1 MFYASGASKYGM
13 IGSAQ
18 EKVKVA
24 AMFKGRIRSVLVAIL
39 LLTYVGQAL
48 FAASLT
54 CKSMAPQPAQLG
66 QAEPTGGCPGH
77 SEPTADD
84 SANGTNPS
92 DSCPHCDCY
101 LGGCSAIPLALAS
114 QAVSQTGVSVL
125 VDGYL
130 ASTSNHQN
138 PSLFRPPI
146 TT

>member
-24 AMFKGRIRSVLVAIL
+24 AMLKGRIRSVLVAIL

>member
-1 MFYASGASKYGM
+1 M

-18 EKVKVA
+18 EKVEVA
-24 AMFKGRIRSVLVAIL
+24 AMLKGRIRSVLVAIL

-48 FAASLT
+48 SAASLT

-66 QAEPTGGCPGH
+66 QAEPTGGCAGH

>member
-18 EKVKVA
+18 EKVEVA
-24 AMFKGRIRSVLVAIL
+24 AMLKGRIRSVLVAIL

-48 FAASLT
+48 SAASLT

-66 QAEPTGGCPGH
+66 QAEPTGGCAGH